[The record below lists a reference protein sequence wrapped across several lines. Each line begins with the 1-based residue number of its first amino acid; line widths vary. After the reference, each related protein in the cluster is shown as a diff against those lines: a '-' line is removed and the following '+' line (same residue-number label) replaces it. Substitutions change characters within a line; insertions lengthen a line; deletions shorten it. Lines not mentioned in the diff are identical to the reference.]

1 MVRVTDEL
9 ALSPEN
15 VALYHAPDPLL
26 GQLPVLIFHGPSTT
40 ANYTLNSSRVQVHVF
55 TPAGFQSFPRITIS
69 PSSPFYSVV
78 NHLPREFQGDEVYR
92 GLAFGLFRYFKELPE
107 NVKNH
112 LKAVYPPKGKR
123 PGSAPALF
131 SEQHAADL
139 VKEMVKSEN
148 TVDVVATLDEA
159 LQTQH
164 VSNVDLDLILPP
176 GSIVPPQQSELEEMP
191 DDEDDIMDPTL
202 RQYGLYTPL
211 VKLFGEPVFLPTSKL
226 RRAPSKPT
234 PLNRNKT
241 FTKDQKIELRMKM
254 GELVDTEERYVLKV
268 QELVKT
274 VANDF
279 RNKSKTRSLESLSPS
294 EEELEKL
301 FPKSS
306 DGILQVNS
314 AFVDELRKIMDETE
328 EDAVK
333 DMEIPTMNLSSSQK
347 GKDTVRVKD
356 PLGALAMAKLFL
368 EWFPKFTQ
376 CYQDYIKA
384 SQHFPTLLNSFLDQ
398 QSSFRQR
405 VSQAGEQTIRS
416 LLIEPVQ
423 RLPRYSLL
431 IDQIIASLPITHPA
445 LQPMLKAR
453 DIITN
458 ICSMD
463 DPLPDKPHVANRLRN
478 MVEAWPADLEPQGRL
493 ILAADFLEL
502 SPPYQATVDSDDAG
516 IFLLF
521 SDYIIMLRKSGD
533 NNMTGRDLLR
543 EIDKPSAAELLIS
556 MTNAAGGP
564 GVYEF
569 IFTGWHHLADVR
581 FTESADGHL
590 VWMTSSAEMKG
601 MHPGEHKVPKAITSR
616 CFLLQEAWEGKA
628 AKWSEEVVKARIE
641 ARFPEAERE
650 DPRWTLRSARM
661 PENNL
666 GLHAAIFQEGADQLI
681 EGRREPAFIRVVVD
695 HEKGTKGAPVGHY
708 GVEVVINVASKNM
721 KRISLLTVGLNG
733 KQYQDDV
740 ALEDFLPTMSRRSE
754 FFFFFLFLFILSCFS
769 NANLNPVMQLLSIQF
784 NVSNRNITAPMVSY
798 NSKTLRTLCLS
809 NRAEKTRS
817 FLAASPVKLF
827 TSLWSGGSNNASETT
842 LSEIKHHN
850 QASIQRADSHHSM
863 YGSIRGRDNSRRP
876 LEEVMTENPLVR
888 LEQTFEAFT
897 TALQYRKGSIHGRT
911 LMHRAMADEL
921 LVNDLYNRL
930 IENPSEVEV
939 ANDVGTEVVFTAFEN
954 FLHIA
959 WAEQIGPVTTIK
971 MLDTLQERANKRVP
985 GEFADFVNFLF
996 KELAPQNRR
1005 AFTALIKLLADLLDG
1020 CSNDSDRGALTL
1032 AFSEMLVTD
1041 GTAANYINLLDRLV
1055 DDCDRIFGEPTYAGF
1070 SLADLALIESFQA
1083 RANGGPGGS
1092 GNKSHQGSV
1101 TSNTSSLRRKFG
1113 LDMLL
1118 RQNSNSKEERNSV
1131 WRSLGKHRNSAA
1143 GESASMS
1150 RATMQQALRQRSIDD
1165 TNLQKRFT
1173 LGRPGSGDRPHVASA
1188 FEELTRPP
1196 SAHRMEFP
1204 LDTIGEPTSEPP
1216 TPGSPRRYNKRRSSL
1231 SDLPSL
1237 METESIQEEREAE
1250 ERENALQPLQN
1261 TNETSERVNGSPN
1274 VMIPPSITMSPDSP
1288 QFKSPRQ
1295 KENIAAADIY
1305 GSVRMR
1311 AGSPIK
1317 EIQAKLEQAMR
1328 GGGGSPTR
1336 QDPPPYRR
1344 PKPTHTK
1351 TLSTSNIPTLLP
1363 PKPIR
1368 PGSSSGESQSRP
1380 TISPTRSSQKLRLQ
1394 SPQKLRERLQTEK
1407 TAVGEADAVL
1417 QSELFKIGE
1426 EMARVNNDSL
1436 SDSQA
1441 ASLQMLASSVG
1452 LLEDRMPAVMQ
1463 ELRDRQDELQRDVEI
1478 TLKTTESKMR
1488 SIDQLHKEAVAE
1500 NELLYERFNTELA
1513 KIVKALKGK
1522 GKEDKEELIV
1532 KLKTQ
1537 GEELAKMKK
1546 ENARLK
1552 REMISLRAALKGTE

>member
-9 ALSPEN
+9 ALSPEHI
-15 VALYHAPDPLL
+15 ALYHAADPLL

-78 NHLPREFQGDEVYR
+78 NYLPREFQGDEVYR

-107 NVKNH
+107 NVKAH
-112 LKAVYPPKGKR
+112 LKATYPPKGKR
-123 PGSAPALF
+123 PGSAPVLF

-148 TVDVVATLDEA
+148 TNDVVATLDEA

-164 VSNVDLDLILPP
+164 VSNVDIDFILPP
-176 GSIVPPQQSELEEMP
+176 DTIVPPQPSELEELP
-191 DDEDDIMDPTL
+191 DDEDDIIDPTL
-202 RQYGLYTPL
+202 RQYGNYTPL

-241 FTKDQKIELRMKM
+241 FTKDQKMELRMKM

-279 RNKSKTRSLESLSPS
+279 RNNAKKRSVESLSPS
-294 EEELEKL
+294 EEELEQL
-301 FPKSS
+301 FPQSS

-314 AFVDELRKIMDETE
+314 AFIEELRKIMDETE
-328 EDAVK
+328 EDAIK
-333 DMEIPTMNLSSSQK
+333 DMETPTMNGSSS
-347 GKDTVRVKD
+347 TRAAANNLAARTKD

-478 MVEAWPADLEPQGRL
+478 MVESWPADLEPQGRL
-493 ILAADFLEL
+493 ILAVDFLEL
-502 SPPYQATVDSDDAG
+502 SPPYQATIDSDDAG

-521 SDYIIMLRKSGD
+521 SDYIVMLRKSGD

-569 IFTGWHHLADVR
+569 IFTGWHYLADVR

-616 CFLLQEAWEGKA
+616 CFLLQEAFEGKA
-628 AKWSEEVVKARIE
+628 AKWSEDVVKARIE
-641 ARFPEAERE
+641 ARFSETERE
-650 DPRWTLRSARM
+650 DPRWTLRSVRM

-681 EGRREPAFIRVVVD
+681 EGRREPAPIRVVVD

-708 GVEVVINVASKNM
+708 GVEIVISVASKNM
-721 KRISLLTVGLNG
+721 KKISLLTVGLNG

-740 ALEDFLPTMSRRSE
+740 ALEDFLPTMSRR
-754 FFFFFLFLFILSCFS
+754 I
-769 NANLNPVMQLLSIQF
+769 MQLLSVQF
-784 NVSNRNITAPMVSY
+784 NVSNRNLTAPMVSY
-798 NSKTLRTLCLS
+798 HSKMLRTLCLS

-842 LSEIKHHN
+842 LSEAKHSH
-850 QASIQRADSHHSM
+850 QASLHRADSHHSM
-863 YGSIRGRDNSRRP
+863 YGSIRGKNSTNGRAV
-876 LEEVMTENPLVR
+876 EEIMPENPLVR

-911 LMHRAMADEL
+911 LLHRAMADEL

-930 IENPSEVEV
+930 IENPTEVEV

-954 FLHIA
+954 FLSIA
-959 WAEQIGPVTTIK
+959 WTEQIGPVTTIK

-1032 AFSEMLVTD
+1032 AFAEMLVTD

-1083 RANGGPGGS
+1083 RSINS

-1113 LDMLL
+1113 FDMLL
-1118 RQNSNSKEERNSV
+1118 RQNSKEERPSV
-1131 WRSLGKHRNSAA
+1131 WRSLGKHRNPAT

-1150 RATMQQALRQRSIDD
+1150 RATMQQALRQRSTDD
-1165 TNLQKRFT
+1165 NNLQKRYT

-1196 SAHRMEFP
+1196 SSHRAEFP
-1204 LDTIGEPTSEPP
+1204 LDTIGEPAYEPP
-1216 TPGSPRRYNKRRSSL
+1216 TPGSPRRHYKRRSSL
-1231 SDLPSL
+1231 SDLKSL
-1237 METESIQEEREAE
+1237 QETASIDEDVEGE
-1250 ERENALQPLQN
+1250 ERENALQPLQA
-1261 TNETSERVNGSPN
+1261 TKETSEKVNASPKMPPPSKIPISPN
-1274 VMIPPSITMSPDSP
+1274 SSQLIR
-1288 QFKSPRQ
+1288 SPRQ
-1295 KENIAAADIY
+1295 KENIATTDIY
-1305 GSVRMR
+1305 GSIRGMR
-1311 AGSPIK
+1311 AASPIK

-1328 GGGGSPTR
+1328 GESPIR

-1344 PKPTHTK
+1344 PKPTHSK

-1368 PGSSSGESQSRP
+1368 PGSSSGESPTRP
-1380 TISPTRSSQKLRLQ
+1380 SVSPTRTGAQKLRLQ

-1426 EMARVNNDSL
+1426 EMARVNSGSL

-1441 ASLQMLASSVG
+1441 INLQRLASSVAS
-1452 LLEDRMPAVMQ
+1452 LEDQMPAVMQ
-1463 ELRDRQDELQRDVEI
+1463 ELRDKQDELQRDVEI

>member
-9 ALSPEN
+9 ALSPEHI
-15 VALYHAPDPLL
+15 ALYHAPDPLL

-92 GLAFGLFRYFKELPE
+92 GLAFGLFRYFKELPD

-123 PGSAPALF
+123 PGSAPTLF

-164 VSNVDLDLILPP
+164 VSNVDIDLILPP
-176 GSIVPPQQSELEEMP
+176 GSIVPPPPSELEDMP
-191 DDEDDIMDPTL
+191 DDEDDIIDPTL
-202 RQYGLYTPL
+202 RQYGAYTPL

-314 AFVDELRKIMDETE
+314 AFVEELRKIMDETE

-333 DMEIPTMNLSSSQK
+333 DMEFPTMNLSSSTK
-347 GKDTVRVKD
+347 AGSNPVRVKD

-521 SDYIIMLRKSGD
+521 SDYIVMLRKSGD

-564 GVYEF
+564 GHYEF

-616 CFLLQEAWEGKA
+616 CFLLQESFEGKA
-628 AKWSEEVVKARIE
+628 AKWSEDVVKARIE
-641 ARFPEAERE
+641 ARFPETERE
-650 DPRWTLRSARM
+650 DPRWTLRSVRM

-740 ALEDFLPTMSRRSE
+740 ALEDLLPTMSRRMLTPRS
-754 FFFFFLFLFILSCFS
+754 
-769 NANLNPVMQLLSIQF
+769 VMQLLSVQF
-784 NVSNRNITAPMVSY
+784 NVSNRNLTAPMVSY

-827 TSLWSGGSNNASETT
+827 TSLWSGGGSNNASETT
-842 LSEIKHHN
+842 LSEIKHHS

-876 LEEVMTENPLVR
+876 LEEVMPENPLVR

-930 IENPSEVEV
+930 IENPFEVEV

-1070 SLADLALIESFQA
+1070 SLADLALIESFQS
-1083 RANGGPGGS
+1083 RANGGPGGGVGG

-1131 WRSLGKHRNSAA
+1131 WR
-1143 GESASMS
+1143 
-1150 RATMQQALRQRSIDD
+1150 TLRQRSIDD
-1165 TNLQKRFT
+1165 NNIQKRFT
-1173 LGRPGSGDRPHVASA
+1173 LGRPGSGDRVHVASA

-1196 SAHRMEFP
+1196 SAHRAEFP
-1204 LDTIGEPTSEPP
+1204 LDTIGEPASEPP
-1216 TPGSPRRYNKRRSSL
+1216 TPGSPRRHYKRRSSL

-1237 METESIQEEREAE
+1237 LETESIQEEREAE

-1261 TNETSERVNGSPN
+1261 TKETSERVNGSPN
-1274 VMIPPSITMSPDSP
+1274 VIPTPNILLSPDSSLL
-1288 QFKSPRQ
+1288 KSPRQ
-1295 KENIAAADIY
+1295 KENIASADIY
-1305 GSVRMR
+1305 GS
-1311 AGSPIK
+1311 
-1317 EIQAKLEQAMR
+1317 AMR
-1328 GGGGSPTR
+1328 GNSPTR

-1368 PGSSSGESQSRP
+1368 PGSSSGESPSRQP
-1380 TISPTRSSQKLRLQ
+1380 NISPIRSGAQKLRLQ

-1407 TAVGEADAVL
+1407 TAVGEADAML

-1426 EMARVNNDSL
+1426 EMARVNGDSL

-1441 ASLQMLASSVG
+1441 ANLQLLASSVAS
-1452 LLEDRMPAVMQ
+1452 LEDRMPGVMQ